1 MANRNRRKV
10 YEEAEGGGSG
20 PVCRDCGCRHFN
32 VVRKERIGAEV
43 STLRLYHTSRR
54 EIYTAGTA

>member
-43 STLRLYHTSRR
+43 STVRRCRNCGR
-54 EIYTAGTA
+54 EIHTAGTA

>member
-1 MANRNRRKV
+1 MARNRRKV
-10 YEEAEGGGSG
+10 YEEAVGAGSG

-43 STLRLYHTSRR
+43 LTVLRCRNCGR
-54 EIYTAGTA
+54 EIHTAGTA

>member
-1 MANRNRRKV
+1 MARNRRKV
-10 YEEAEGGGSG
+10 YEEAACGGSG

-43 STLRLYHTSRR
+43 RTVSRCRNCGREIHTSC
-54 EIYTAGTA
+54 TA